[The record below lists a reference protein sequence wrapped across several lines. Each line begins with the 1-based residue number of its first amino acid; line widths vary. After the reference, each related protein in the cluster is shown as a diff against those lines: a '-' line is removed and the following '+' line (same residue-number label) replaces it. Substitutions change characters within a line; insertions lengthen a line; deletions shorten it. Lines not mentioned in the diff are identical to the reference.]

1 MNPIIFALRR
11 PVTVLMLTLALAL
24 GGLYSVY
31 RMQKDIF
38 PSLNQPVLYIVH
50 SYGGMDPKQ
59 MEGLITNVYETLFQY
74 ISGLEHVESR
84 SIQGMVVLKLYFQ
97 PGSDMAEATAN
108 TVAYSNKAVSIM
120 PVGAQPPF
128 VIRLDA
134 GSMPVG
140 YLVFSSDTKS
150 IGEMQDMAMYRVR
163 PIFASLPGT
172 MSPPPFG
179 GNIRA
184 ITINLDPDRLRSYNL
199 SPQDVVEAIDRGNYA
214 SPSGNVTIKDQMTVV
229 PSNTMVFKPQELGNV
244 PLKLGQNVYIR
255 DVGTVADSTDIPTG
269 YALIN
274 GRKSVYIPVV
284 KRADASTLTVV
295 NEVKANMT
303 RFQAALPD
311 DIKIEYQF
319 DESPIVHRAIE
330 SVGVEG
336 ALGAGLTGLMVLLF
350 LRDIRSVIVVVLNIP
365 LALLGSVIVLDLTGN
380 TINIM
385 TLGGLALAIGIL
397 VDEATVEIENIHT
410 QMEHT
415 PSISRAVRQGNMET
429 AVPRLLAL
437 LCILSVFIPSFI
449 MQGAVRALFVPLSL
463 AVGASMV
470 TSYLLSST
478 LVPVLSVWLLTGHE
492 HQEVANEKK
501 PGLFAKFQHVFDRTV
516 DWTVK
521 HRAIVVL
528 GYLGGTAA
536 LIVAVGSQLGRE
548 LFPRVDAGQFQ
559 MRVRPPQGTQF
570 ELTRQVAEKTLDVIA
585 EEAGGKENVDI
596 TMGYVGAIPPMFTV
610 NLAYQWMRGS
620 DDGLLRVGL
629 RHGSGIKIFEFQE
642 KLRKAFPE
650 KVGPWFRDELLRLGV
665 PADLAESRSKAIVFA
680 FEPGDL
686 ISTTM
691 SLGSP
696 APIEVV
702 VSGRNLDDSSSF
714 MDKVQAEMTKVPTLR
729 DLQVQQ
735 TLHYPTVQVSVDR
748 QRAGLSGVTA
758 HDIGDSL
765 IAATYSSRY
774 TSRNYW
780 VDTVAGTSYQVQVQ
794 VPPMHMTD
802 ATDVAQIPLTTAS
815 NRQTSATRPMD
826 SPSNPS
832 PPLLLRD
839 VARVMRSDMPGEIDR
854 YNMRRYLSLTA
865 NVEGEDLGRA
875 IDHVEAAIKAAGT
888 PPKGVEVDMRGQVK
902 PMRQMFLSLEIGL
915 SVAVLVILI
924 MLTAYFQS
932 FRLALTAVASVPAV
946 LTGVVLALYV
956 TGTTLNIE
964 SFMGAI
970 MAVGVAV
977 SNAILLVS
985 FGDRHRLEDGMEP
998 ALAATTAA
1006 KGRLR
1011 PILMTSC
1018 AMISGMI
1025 PMSLGLEEGSEQNAP
1040 LGRAVMGGMACSTFA
1055 ALLVLP
1061 AVFTFVMA
1069 GASTRSASLDPD
1081 DPGSSH
1087 YDPEHAPGHDHP
1099 PHGAANGTEGTHR
1112 SGTLTHHGNGL
1123 GNGNGNGNGHS
1134 NGHDSDQH
1142 PSRELPDHAQPT
1154 S

>member
-11 PVTVLMLTLALAL
+11 PVTVMMLVLALAL
-24 GGLYSVY
+24 GGTYSIY

-59 MEGLITNVYETLFQY
+59 VEGLITNVYETLFQY
-74 ISGLEHVESR
+74 ISGLEHVESK
-84 SIQGMVVLKLYFQ
+84 SIQSMVVLKLYFQ
-97 PGSDMAEATAN
+97 PGTDMAEATAN
-108 TVAYSNKAVSIM
+108 TVAYANKAISIM

-134 GSMPVG
+134 GSLPVG
-140 YLVFSSDTKS
+140 YLVFSSETKT
-150 IGEMQDMAMYRVR
+150 IGQMQDMAMYRVR

-179 GNIRA
+179 GNIR
-184 ITINLDPDRLRSYNL
+184 TIVVDLDPDRLRSYNL

-214 SPSGNVTIKDQMTVV
+214 SPSGNVTIKDQMAVV
-229 PSNTMVFKPQELGNV
+229 PANTMVLDPQELKNV
-244 PLKLGQNVYIR
+244 PLKLGQDVYIR
-255 DVGTVADSTDIPTG
+255 DVGTVSDSTDIPTG

-295 NEVKANMT
+295 DEVKANLP

-311 DIKIEYQF
+311 DIRVEYQF

-336 ALGAGLTGLMVLLF
+336 ALGAALTGLMVLLF
-350 LRDIRSVIVVVLNIP
+350 LRDLRSVIVVVLNIP
-365 LALLGSVIVLDLTGN
+365 LALLGSIVVLDLTGN

-415 PSISRAVRQGNMET
+415 PSIARAVRRGNMET

-478 LVPVLSVWLLTGHE
+478 LVPVLSVWLLQGHE
-492 HQEVANEKK
+492 EEQARAEGKAGFFSKVQRRFD
-501 PGLFAKFQHVFDRTV
+501 GLVE
-516 DWTVK
+516 WTVA
-521 HRAIVVL
+521 HRAVVVL
-528 GYLGGTAA
+528 AYLVATTG
-536 LIVAVGSQLGRE
+536 IVVAVGSQLGRE

-559 MRVRPPQGTQF
+559 MRVRPPRGTQF

-585 EEAGGKENVDI
+585 EEAGPENVAI
-596 TMGYVGAIPPMFTV
+596 TMGYIGAIPPMFTV
-610 NLAYQWMRGS
+610 NLAYQWSRGP
-620 DDGLLRVGL
+620 DDGMLRVGL
-629 RHGSGIKIFEFQE
+629 RHGSKINIFEFQE
-642 KLRKAFPE
+642 RLRKALPE
-650 KVGPWFRDELLRLGV
+650 KVGPWFRDELLGLGV
-665 PADLAESRSKAIVFA
+665 AADLAEGRSREVVFA

-702 VSGRNLDDSSSF
+702 VSGRDLDESGAF
-714 MDKVQAEMTKVPTLR
+714 MDKIRAEVARVPSLR
-729 DLQVQQ
+729 DLQIQQ
-735 TLHYPTVQVSVDR
+735 TLHYPTVQVVVDR

-780 VDTVAGTSYQVQVQ
+780 RDDASGTSYQVQVQ

-802 ATDVAQIPLTTAS
+802 ATDVAQIPLTAQA
-815 NRQTSATRPMD
+815 NRQASPMMPAD

-839 VARVMRSDMPGEIDR
+839 VARVLRGDMPGEVDR
-854 YNMRRYLSLTA
+854 YNMRRFLSLTA

-875 IDHVEAAIKAAGT
+875 IGHVERAIKAAGK

-902 PMRQMFLSLEIGL
+902 PMRQMFTSLEIGL
-915 SVAVLVILI
+915 SVAVVVILI

-946 LTGVVLALYV
+946 LAGVVLALYA
-956 TGTTLNIE
+956 TRTTLNIE

-998 ALAATTAA
+998 AEAAITAA

-1011 PILMTSC
+1011 PIVMTSC

-1069 GASTRSASLDPD
+1069 GASKESASLDPD
-1081 DPGSSH
+1081 DPGSPH
-1087 YDPEHAPGHDHP
+1087 YDPEHAPVDGHPHGGGGAQRAAPAPGPPRDDANGGGHGNGQDHP
-1099 PHGAANGTEGTHR
+1099 PPGE
-1112 SGTLTHHGNGL
+1112 S
-1123 GNGNGNGNGHS
+1123 
-1134 NGHDSDQH
+1134 
-1142 PSRELPDHAQPT
+1142 PDHARST
-1154 S
+1154 K

>member
-1 MNPIIFALRR
+1 M
-11 PVTVLMLTLALAL
+11 
-24 GGLYSVY
+24 
-31 RMQKDIF
+31 
-38 PSLNQPVLYIVH
+38 
-50 SYGGMDPKQ
+50 
-59 MEGLITNVYETLFQY
+59 
-74 ISGLEHVESR
+74 
-84 SIQGMVVLKLYFQ
+84 
-97 PGSDMAEATAN
+97 
-108 TVAYSNKAVSIM
+108 
-120 PVGAQPPF
+120 
-128 VIRLDA
+128 
-134 GSMPVG
+134 
-140 YLVFSSDTKS
+140 
-150 IGEMQDMAMYRVR
+150 
-163 PIFASLPGT
+163 
-172 MSPPPFG
+172 
-179 GNIRA
+179 
-184 ITINLDPDRLRSYNL
+184 
-199 SPQDVVEAIDRGNYA
+199 VEAIDRGNYA
-214 SPSGNVTIKDQMTVV
+214 SPSGNVTIKDQMAVV
-229 PSNTMVFKPQELGNV
+229 PANTMVLDPQELRNV

-295 NEVKANMT
+295 NEVKANMA

-311 DIKIEYQF
+311 DVKVEYQF

-365 LALLGSVIVLDLTGN
+365 LALLGSIVVLDLTGN

-415 PSISRAVRQGNMET
+415 PSIARAVRQGNTET

-478 LVPVLSVWLLTGHE
+478 LVPVLSVWLLAGRE
-492 HQEVANEKK
+492 HQQAEADRK
-501 PGLFAKFQHVFDRTV
+501 PGLFAGFQRRFGGVAE
-516 DWTVK
+516 WTVA
-521 HRAIVVL
+521 HRGVVVVAYLVATSAIVV
-528 GYLGGTAA
+528 G
-536 LIVAVGSQLGRE
+536 VGSQLGRE

-585 EEAGGKENVDI
+585 EAAGRENVEI

-610 NLAYQWMRGS
+610 NLAYQWSRGS
-620 DDGLLRVGL
+620 DDSLIRVGL
-629 RHGSGIKIFEFQE
+629 RHGSKIGVFDLQE
-642 KLRKAFPE
+642 RLRKAFPE
-650 KVGPWFRDELLRLGV
+650 KVGPWFRDELVRLGV
-665 PADLAESRSKAIVFA
+665 PSDLAERRSREIVYA

-696 APIEVV
+696 APIELV
-702 VSGRNLDDSSSF
+702 VSGRNLDDAAAF
-714 MDKVQAEMTKVPTLR
+714 LAKLRGEVDRIPTLR

-735 TLHYPTVQVSVDR
+735 TLHYPTVQVTVDR
-748 QRAGLSGVTA
+748 ERAGLSGVTA

-780 VDTVAGTSYQVQVQ
+780 RDDASGTSYQVQVQ
-794 VPPMHMTD
+794 VPPMHMAD
-802 ATDVAQIPLTTAS
+802 ATDVAQIPLTAQA
-815 NRQTSATRPMD
+815 NRRAAAMPD

-839 VARVMRSDMPGEIDR
+839 VARVMRSDMPGEVDR
-854 YNMRRYLSLTA
+854 YNMKRYLSLTA

-875 IDHVEAAIKAAGT
+875 IDRVERAIAAAGK

-902 PMRQMFLSLEIGL
+902 PMRQMFTSLEIGL
-915 SVAVLVILI
+915 SVAVVVILI

-946 LTGVVLALYV
+946 LSGVVVTLYL

-985 FGDRHRLEDGMEP
+985 FGDRHRVEDGMEP
-998 ALAATTAA
+998 AEAAITAA

-1011 PILMTSC
+1011 PIIMTSC

-1061 AVFTFVMA
+1061 AVFTFAMA
-1069 GASTRSASLDPD
+1069 GASKDSASLDPD
-1081 DPGSSH
+1081 DPASPH
-1087 YDPEHAPGHDHP
+1087 YDPAPEHPAGDDHAATAPDHGDGKHNGEASGHAHP
-1099 PHGAANGTEGTHR
+1099 HNGA
-1112 SGTLTHHGNGL
+1112 
-1123 GNGNGNGNGHS
+1123 
-1134 NGHDSDQH
+1134 
-1142 PSRELPDHAQPT
+1142 SRDHAQPAR
-1154 S
+1154 